1 MDWLTPGLAF
11 AGVWMV
17 TLVLG
22 RVGMPMLRRLQ
33 VGQTVRDDGPQSHL
47 SKTGTP
53 LFGGLFFGVPLL
65 LAGVMAALL
74 RPELWRV
81 VWICGLILFS
91 GAIGFADDYIKV
103 RIDREGLSPRRKTVW
118 MLLVDAVFVAVY
130 LYVLPDPPVLLLPF
144 SERILPLTGWWKP
157 LYGLALIVYLYFCVN
172 AVNLND
178 GVDGLCPSVTVV
190 ASLSIGICAAMVVT
204 RVPAAESAVVVMA
217 ATAGGCLGF
226 LPYNRHKAKVFM
238 GDTGSFLLGASVTG
252 AALIAGMPWLLLAA
266 GFVYIAE
273 AMSVV
278 LQVAYFKRT
287 GGKRIF
293 RMSPIHHH
301 YELGGW
307 SENKIVVVFTA
318 VTCVGGLL
326 AVLSV
331 L

>member
-1 MDWLTPGLAF
+1 LDCAGLVF
-11 AGVWMV
+11 AGVLLL
-17 TLVLG
+17 TLLFG
-22 RVGMPMLRRLQ
+22 KAGMPLLRRLQ
-33 VGQTVRDDGPQSHL
+33 VGQTVREEGPQSHKVK
-47 SKTGTP
+47 SGTP
-53 LFGGLFFGVPLL
+53 LFGGLFFGIPIL
-65 LAGVMAALL
+65 LASVLAALVQ
-74 RPELWRV
+74 PALWRI

-103 RIDREGLSPRRKTVW
+103 RIDREGLSPRRKTIW
-118 MLLVDAVFVAVY
+118 MLLVDTIFVMVY
-130 LYVLPDPPVLLLPF
+130 LYLLPDPPVLLLPF
-144 SERILPLTGWWKP
+144 SERILQVEGWGKL
-157 LYGLALIVYLYFCVN
+157 LYGLALIVYLYFMVN

-178 GVDGLCPSVTVV
+178 GVDGLCPSVTTV
-190 ASLSIGICAAMVVT
+190 ASLSIGASAALVAA
-204 RVPAAESAVVVMA
+204 RVPGAASAVVIMA

-266 GFVYIAE
+266 GIIYIVE

-278 LQVAYFKRT
+278 LQVAYFKKT

-318 VTCVGGLL
+318 ITCVGGLL
-326 AVLSV
+326 AVLSAW
-331 L
+331 